1 MTNTLHRH
9 LYTTLIREART
20 TLSASVV
27 SSLRDAR
34 QFLDSCLLT
43 VHSRVQVRTNET
55 FTDLSQITAIRV
67 ADVPQVSTD
76 SSDIGYSVGNMED
89 VSDDQTFKV

>member
-1 MTNTLHRH
+1 M
-9 LYTTLIREART
+9 EART

-67 ADVPQVSTD
+67 ADVQQVPTD
-76 SSDIGYSVGNMED
+76 SSAIGYSAGNMGWKTS
-89 VSDDQTFKV
+89 VMIKHSKYNLSTS